1 MEAGLRS
8 AAKTDQVCPLSHC
21 SRCWS
26 WLFRALWLGTVTFAV
41 DKATKSC
48 ISYFSTQT
56 SSSSLRTSKAFPTSI
71 SAVTKKKRKSSTTT
85 SSNAMW
91 SSATTMTTSPTRRL
105 LSVIRNLTSSF
116 GFRWS
121 HAPKNAGFECSL
133 WIERPNSIARRG

>member
-1 MEAGLRS
+1 MDATKS
-8 AAKTDQVCPLSHC
+8 APNPDQVCYKPKMLI
-21 SRCWS
+21 
-26 WLFRALWLGTVTFAV
+26 LPFRGLGTVAFAV

-48 ISYFSTQT
+48 ISSFSTQT

-116 GFRWS
+116 GFR
-121 HAPKNAGFECSL
+121 
-133 WIERPNSIARRG
+133 